1 VLATRNGTNG
11 TANTGGG
18 GGGGAG
24 YTGSASGG
32 NGGSGVVIIRYP
44 TLFTITVGVG
54 LTASTTTVGGNK
66 VTTFTA
72 GTGTISW
79 SF

>member
-1 VLATRNGTNG
+1 
-11 TANTGGG
+11 
-18 GGGGAG
+18 
-24 YTGSASGG
+24 
-32 NGGSGVVIIRYP
+32 VVIIRYP
-44 TLFTITVGVG
+44 ALFTLTPSAG

-79 SF
+79 SV